1 MTDSPHPHPDTQ
13 NTRQKGTGL
22 RRKIGLLLLAI
33 SAAVLLLSAVIGQRV
48 MHDLTTDLSRR
59 LAVAEAQLTREK
71 IQALVGRELAM
82 AQRFAGLSALVD
94 WLLKEQETSARTRF
108 LAEAAGF
115 RQAFADQSYFVIH
128 HRTLAYYYADPKSP
142 SARYRYTLDPAKG
155 DDGWYFSTMDQAVPY
170 TLNVNHDATLKVTNL
185 WINVQVRNAAGMPLG
200 LVGTGM
206 QLDRF
211 LKTMLASRSAGA
223 MSFIVD
229 AQGRIV
235 AHPDADRIE
244 YGAMGKHD
252 TSRTVFAEL
261 SEEHDRQ
268 ALARTLAE
276 TRRRGTDVSPLQ
288 VSTFQGVRTMA
299 LAHLPELGW
308 TVVSSVN
315 PAAAGFLSA
324 DVINLALVGGAM
336 ILILVILTLTLG
348 FDRLVLHP
356 LLVLTDS
363 ARRIALGQYE
373 TRLQSDRNDEIGALS
388 RAFDSMASQVQAH
401 TRELE
406 QRVAERTKQ
415 LEATHA
421 QLTDTHRQLKE
432 SIRYASLIQRVI
444 LPDRQLS
451 ERLRGQ
457 YFVVWH
463 PRDVVGGDFYLYRE
477 RAEGCLFGVVDCAGH
492 GVPGAFMTMIAHA
505 ALERATLEHDWRN
518 PAALLKS
525 ADRAVRSMMP
535 DTKRL
540 ERLATT
546 MDIGLCFFE
555 WETRKIHFAGAHID
569 LFTARGNEIRHFKG
583 DRGGINDRRFRDFT
597 CRTLDLEP
605 GTVFYLVT
613 DGILDQSGGERGLPF
628 GRTGFENWIR
638 THCGLPLETQEK
650 SLATTLT
657 EYRGSQSQRDDI
669 TVLAFSF
676 DSMPP
681 ASPEETAS

>member
-1 MTDSPHPHPDTQ
+1 MNQPAPLSPGQ
-13 NTRQKGTGL
+13 QSRGL
-22 RRKIGLLLLAI
+22 RHKVALLLLAI
-33 SAAVLLLSAVIGQRV
+33 STAVLLLSLAIGQRI

-71 IQALVGRELAM
+71 IQALVGRELAI
-82 AQRFAGLSALVD
+82 AQRFAGLSALTD
-94 WLLKEQETSARTRF
+94 WLLDEQKPAARTRF

-142 SARYRYTLDPAKG
+142 SARYRYSLGPTTP
-155 DDGWYFSTMDQAVPY
+155 DDRWYFSTMDAPVPY
-170 TLNVNHDATLKVTNL
+170 TLNVNPDATLKVTNL
-185 WINVQVRNAAGMPLG
+185 WINVQIRNAAGMPLG

-211 LKTMLASRSAGA
+211 LKTMLARRSEGA
-223 MSFIVD
+223 MSLIVD

-235 AHPDADRIE
+235 AHPDPSKIE
-244 YGAMGKHD
+244 YGAMGKQA

-261 SEEHDRQ
+261 VNDRET
-268 ALARTLAE
+268 LARSLSQAQ
-276 TRRRGTDVSPLQ
+276 RRGSEVLPLL
-288 VSTFQGVRTMA
+288 VDTEQGPRMMA

-315 PAAAGFLSA
+315 PGAEGILSSNI
-324 DVINLALVGGAM
+324 VHLALAGGAV
-336 ILILVILTLTLG
+336 ILFLVILALTLG

-356 LLVLTDS
+356 LMVLTDS
-363 ARRIALGQYE
+363 ARRIAKGQYE
-373 TRLQSDRNDEIGALS
+373 TRLQSNRDDEIGALS

-406 QRVAERTKQ
+406 QRVTERTAQ
-415 LEATHA
+415 LQATHA
-421 QLTDTHRQLKE
+421 QLTETHRQLTE

-477 RAEGCLFGVVDCAGH
+477 RPEGCLFGVIDCAGH

-505 ALERATLEHDWRN
+505 ALERATLEQDWRN
-518 PAALLKS
+518 PAALLES
-525 ADRAVRSMMP
+525 ADKAVRAMMP

-540 ERLATT
+540 ERLATS
-546 MDIGLCFFE
+546 MDIGLCYVE
-555 WETRKIHFAGAHID
+555 RETRKVHFAGAHID
-569 LFTARGNEIRHFKG
+569 LFTARNGEVRHLKG
-583 DRGGINDRRFRDFT
+583 DRGGVNDRKSRNFT

-628 GRTGFENWIR
+628 GRTGFEKWLR
-638 THCGLPLETQEK
+638 THSGLALETQEK
-650 SLATTLT
+650 SLAVAL
-657 EYRGSQSQRDDI
+657 EGYRGSYAQRDDI
-669 TVLAFSF
+669 TILAFRF
-676 DSMPP
+676 DSLPP
-681 ASPEETAS
+681 AAL

>member
-1 MTDSPHPHPDTQ
+1 MTDSPASLPG
-13 NTRQKGTGL
+13 RRATGL
-22 RRKIGLLLLAI
+22 RRKIGLLLLVI
-33 SAAVLLLSAVIGQRV
+33 SAAVLMLSVAIGQRV
-48 MHDLTTDLSRR
+48 MRDLTTDLSRR

-94 WLLKEQETSARTRF
+94 WLLNEQETAARTRF
-108 LAEAAGF
+108 LSEAAGF

-128 HRTLAYYYADPKSP
+128 HRSLAYYYADPKSP
-142 SARYRYTLDPAKG
+142 SARYRYTLDPAG
-155 DDGWYFSTMDQAVPY
+155 SDDGWYFSTMDQAAPY
-170 TLNVNHDATLKVTNL
+170 TLNVNPDATLKVTNL
-185 WINVQVRNAAGMPLG
+185 WINVQVRNAAGLPLG

-211 LKTMLASRSAGA
+211 LRTMLAPRSAGA
-223 MSFIVD
+223 MSFIID

-235 AHPDADRIE
+235 AHPDPDKIE

-261 SEEHDRQ
+261 SGDRDRQ
-268 ALARTLAE
+268 ALARVLAE
-276 TRRRGTDVSPLQ
+276 TRRRGTDVNPLQ
-288 VSTFQGVRTMA
+288 VATRHGTRTMA

-315 PAAAGFLSA
+315 PAAAGILSR
-324 DVINLALVGGAM
+324 DIINLALVGGAM
-336 ILILVILTLTLG
+336 LLFLVILTLTLG

-363 ARRIALGQYE
+363 ARRIAAGRYE
-373 TRLQSDRNDEIGALS
+373 TRLQSSRDDEIGALS
-388 RAFDSMASQVQAH
+388 RAFDSMATQVQAH
-401 TRELE
+401 TLELE
-406 QRVAERTKQ
+406 RRVAERTRQ

-421 QLTDTHRQLKE
+421 RLTDTHRQLTE

-444 LPDRQLS
+444 LPDRQLG

-477 RAEGCLFGVVDCAGH
+477 SPEGCLFGVVDCAGH

-505 ALERATLEHDWRN
+505 ALERATLEQQWND
-518 PAALLKS
+518 PAALLES
-525 ADRAVRSMMP
+525 ADRAVRTMMP

-540 ERLATT
+540 ERLATS
-546 MDIGLCFFE
+546 MDVGLCFVE
-555 WETRKIHFAGAHID
+555 WKTRRVHFAGAHID
-569 LFTARGNEIRHFKG
+569 LFTARDGAIGHFRG
-583 DRGGINDRRFRDFT
+583 DRGGINDRRSRGFT

-638 THCGLPLETQEK
+638 THFDLPLETQEK
-650 SLATTLT
+650 ALAATLAA
-657 EYRGSQSQRDDI
+657 YRGAYTQRDDI
-669 TVLAFSF
+669 TVLAFRF
-676 DSMPP
+676 DSTPP

>member
-1 MTDSPHPHPDTQ
+1 MTDSPCPHPDPQ
-13 NTRQKGTGL
+13 SLRHRATGL
-22 RRKIGLLLLAI
+22 RRKIGLLLLVI
-33 SAAVLLLSAVIGQRV
+33 SSAVLLLSVTIGQRI

-82 AQRFAGLSALVD
+82 AQRFAGLSALMD
-94 WLLKEQETSARTRF
+94 WLLKEQEAPARTRF

-142 SARYRYTLDPAKG
+142 SARYRYTLDRTKS
-155 DDGWYFSTMDQAVPY
+155 DDGWYFSTMNHAIPY
-170 TLNVNHDATLKVTNL
+170 TLNINPDATLKVTNL

-211 LKTMLASRSAGA
+211 LKTMLVARSAGA

-235 AHPDADRIE
+235 AHPDAARIE
-244 YGAMGKHD
+244 YGAMDKHD

-261 SEEHDRQ
+261 SENRDRET
-268 ALARTLAE
+268 LARSLAE
-276 TRRRGTDVSPLQ
+276 IRRRGTDVSSLQ
-288 VSTFQGVRTMA
+288 VATQHGTRMMA

-315 PAAAGFLSA
+315 PAAEGILSS
-324 DVINLALVGGAM
+324 DIINLALVGGAL

-356 LLVLTDS
+356 LLALTDS
-363 ARRIALGQYE
+363 ARRLAMGRYE
-373 TRLQSDRNDEIGALS
+373 TRLQSNRNDEIGALS
-388 RAFDSMASQVQAH
+388 RAFDSMAAQVQAH
-401 TRELE
+401 TAELE
-406 QRVAERTKQ
+406 QRVAERTAQ
-415 LEATHA
+415 LESTHA
-421 QLTDTHRQLKE
+421 ELATTHRQLTE

-477 RAEGCLFGVVDCAGH
+477 QAEGCLFGVIDCAGH

-505 ALERATLEHDWRN
+505 ALERATLEQPWNN
-518 PAALLKS
+518 PAALLES
-525 ADRAVRSMMP
+525 ADKAVRSMMP

-540 ERLATT
+540 ERLATS
-546 MDIGLCFFE
+546 MDIGLCFVE
-555 WETRKIHFAGAHID
+555 WKTRQVHFSGAHID
-569 LFTARGNEIRHFKG
+569 LFVAGKTEVKHFRG
-583 DRGGINDRRFRDFT
+583 DRGGINDRRPRPFT
-597 CRTLDLEP
+597 CQTLDLEP
-605 GTVFYLVT
+605 GNVFYLVT
-613 DGILDQSGGERGLPF
+613 DGILDQSGGDRGLPF
-628 GRTGFENWIR
+628 GRSGFVTWIR
-638 THCGLPLETQEK
+638 ENSGLPLEVQEE
-650 SLATTLT
+650 SLTRELSG
-657 EYRGSQSQRDDI
+657 YRGDRPQRDDI
-669 TVLAFSF
+669 TVLAFRF
-676 DSMPP
+676 E
-681 ASPEETAS
+681 SPFLTEENAT

>member
-1 MTDSPHPHPDTQ
+1 MNQSAPLSPGQ
-13 NTRQKGTGL
+13 QSKGL
-22 RRKIGLLLLAI
+22 RHKVALLLLAI
-33 SAAVLLLSAVIGQRV
+33 SAAVLLLSLVVGQRI

-71 IQALVGRELAM
+71 IQALVGRELAI
-82 AQRFAGLSALVD
+82 AQRFAGLSALTD
-94 WLLKEQETSARTRF
+94 WLLDEQKPAARTRF

-128 HRTLAYYYADPKSP
+128 HRSLAYYYADPKSP
-142 SARYRYTLDPAKG
+142 SARYRYSLDPATAE
-155 DDGWYFSTMDQAVPY
+155 DRWYFSTMDAPVTY
-170 TLNVNHDATLKVTNL
+170 TLNVNPDATLKVTNL

-211 LKTMLASRSAGA
+211 LKTMLARRSEGA
-223 MSFIVD
+223 MSMIVD
-229 AQGRIV
+229 GQGRIV
-235 AHPDADRIE
+235 AHPDPNKIE
-244 YGAMGKHD
+244 YGAMGKQD

-261 SEEHDRQ
+261 SENHDRE
-268 ALARTLAE
+268 ALARSLGEA
-276 TRRRGTDVSPLQ
+276 RRRGSEVLPLRVTTD
-288 VSTFQGVRTMA
+288 QGPRMMA

-315 PAAAGFLSA
+315 PAAEGILSSN
-324 DVINLALVGGAM
+324 IIHLALVGGAV
-336 ILILVILTLTLG
+336 ILMLVILTLTVG

-363 ARRIALGQYE
+363 ARNIANGRYE
-373 TRLQSDRNDEIGALS
+373 TRLQSNRDDEIGALS

-406 QRVAERTKQ
+406 QRVAERTAQ
-415 LEATHA
+415 LETTHA
-421 QLTDTHRQLKE
+421 RLADTHRQLTE

-477 RAEGCLFGVVDCAGH
+477 QAEGCLFGVIDCAGH

-505 ALERATLEHDWRN
+505 ALERATLEQPWSN
-518 PAALLKS
+518 PAALLES
-525 ADRAVRSMMP
+525 ADKAVRSMMP

-540 ERLATT
+540 ERLATS
-546 MDIGLCFFE
+546 MDIGLCFVE
-555 WETRKIHFAGAHID
+555 WATRKVHFSGAHID
-569 LFTARGNEIRHFKG
+569 LFTARDHGIQCFKG
-583 DRGGINDRRFRDFT
+583 DRGGVNDRKVRNFT

-628 GRTGFENWIR
+628 GRAGFENWLR
-638 THCGLPLETQEK
+638 THSRLPLETQEK
-650 SLATTLT
+650 SLASAL
-657 EYRGSQSQRDDI
+657 EGYRGGYPQRDDI
-669 TVLAFSF
+669 TVLAFRF
-676 DSMPP
+676 DSLPP
-681 ASPEETAS
+681 ACLEEFAS

>member
-1 MTDSPHPHPDTQ
+1 MMNHSVPLSPEQ
-13 NTRQKGTGL
+13 QSRGL
-22 RRKIGLLLLAI
+22 RHKVALLLLVI
-33 SAAVLLLSAVIGQRV
+33 STAVLLLSLAIGQRI

-71 IQALVGRELAM
+71 IQALVGRELAI
-82 AQRFAGLSALVD
+82 AQRFAGLSALTE
-94 WLLKEQETSARTRF
+94 WLLDEQKPAARTRF
-108 LAEAAGF
+108 LAEATGF

-128 HRTLAYYYADPKSP
+128 HRTSAYYYADPKSP
-142 SARYRYTLDPAKG
+142 SARYRYSLDAAKA
-155 DDGWYFSTMDQAVPY
+155 DDAWYFSTMDVPVPY
-170 TLNVNHDATLKVTNL
+170 TLNVNPDSTLKVTNL

-211 LKTMLASRSAGA
+211 LKTMLARRSEGA

-235 AHPDADRIE
+235 AHPDPSKIE
-244 YGAMGKHD
+244 YGAMGKQD
-252 TSRTVFAEL
+252 TSHTVFAEL
-261 SEEHDRQ
+261 INDRDRET
-268 ALARTLAE
+268 LARSLSEA
-276 TRRRGTDVSPLQ
+276 RRRGSEVLPLRVDTD
-288 VSTFQGVRTMA
+288 QGPRMMA

-315 PAAAGFLSA
+315 PAAEGILSSN
-324 DVINLALVGGAM
+324 IIHLALVGGGL
-336 ILILVILTLTLG
+336 ILLLVILTLTLG

-363 ARRIALGQYE
+363 ARRIALGRYD
-373 TRLQSDRNDEIGALS
+373 TRLQSNRSDEIGALS

-406 QRVAERTKQ
+406 QRVAERTRQ

-421 QLTDTHRQLKE
+421 QLTDTHRQLTE

-463 PRDVVGGDFYLYRE
+463 PRDVVGGDFYLYKE
-477 RAEGCLFGVVDCAGH
+477 RPEGCLFGVIDCAGH

-505 ALERATLEHDWRN
+505 ALERATLEQDWSN
-518 PAALLKS
+518 PATLLES
-525 ADRAVRSMMP
+525 ADKAVRAMMP

-540 ERLATT
+540 ERLATS
-546 MDIGLCFFE
+546 MDIGLCYVE
-555 WETRKIHFAGAHID
+555 WETRKVHFAGAHID
-569 LFTARGNEIRHFKG
+569 LFTARDTEVRHLKG
-583 DRGGINDRRFRDFT
+583 DRGGVNDRKFRNFT
-597 CRTLDLEP
+597 CRTLDLEA

-628 GRTGFENWIR
+628 GRAGFEKWLR
-638 THCGLPLETQEK
+638 THSGLALETQEK
-650 SLATTLT
+650 SLAAVL
-657 EYRGSQSQRDDI
+657 EGYRGSYAQRDDI
-669 TVLAFSF
+669 TILAFRF
-676 DSMPP
+676 DSLPP
-681 ASPEETAS
+681 AAL

>member
-1 MTDSPHPHPDTQ
+1 M
-13 NTRQKGTGL
+13 NTPPPITPLPSDQRASGL
-22 RRKIGLLLLAI
+22 RRKVGTLLLFI
-33 SAAVLLLSAVIGQRV
+33 SAAVLLLSVAVGQRV
-48 MHDLTTDLSRR
+48 LSDLTTDLSRR

-71 IQALVGRELAM
+71 IQALVGRELAI
-82 AQRFAGLSALVD
+82 AQRFADLSALKD
-94 WLLKEQETSARTRF
+94 WLLKEQEPLARSRF

-115 RQAFADQSYFVIH
+115 RQAFADQTYFVIH

-142 SARYRYTLDPAKG
+142 SARYRYTLDTGKAA
-155 DDGWYFSTMDQAVPY
+155 DAWYFSTMDVPIPY
-170 TLNVNHDATLKVTNL
+170 TLNVNPDATLKVTNL

-211 LKTMLASRSAGA
+211 LRTMLAPRSAGA
-223 MSFIVD
+223 MSFIID
-229 AQGRIV
+229 GQGRIV
-235 AHPDADRIE
+235 AHPDPDRIE
-244 YGAMGKHD
+244 YGAMGKQD

-261 SEEHDRQ
+261 SGSRDQE
-268 ALARTLAE
+268 AFARALAE
-276 TRRRGTDVSPLQ
+276 TGRRGTQVLPLQ
-288 VSTFQGVRTMA
+288 VETKQGTRMMA

-315 PAAAGFLSA
+315 PAAEGILSS
-324 DVINLALVGGAM
+324 DIIRLALAGGAV
-336 ILILVILTLTLG
+336 ILLLVILTLTLG

-363 ARRIALGQYE
+363 ARRIAEGRYD
-373 TRLQSDRNDEIGALS
+373 TRLQSSRNDELGALS

-406 QRVAERTKQ
+406 QRVAERTAQ

-421 QLTDTHRQLKE
+421 RLTDTHRQLTE

-451 ERLRGQ
+451 EHLRGQ

-477 RAEGCLFGVVDCAGH
+477 RAEGCLFGVIDCAGH

-505 ALERATLEHDWRN
+505 ALERATLEQNWNN
-518 PAALLKS
+518 PAALLES
-525 ADRAVRSMMP
+525 ADKAVRAMMP

-540 ERLATT
+540 ERLATS
-546 MDIGLCFFE
+546 MDIGLCYVE
-555 WETRKIHFAGAHID
+555 WETRKVHFAGAHID
-569 LFTARGNEIRHFKG
+569 LFTARGAQIEHYRG
-583 DRGGINDRRFRDFT
+583 DRGGINDRRSRSFT

-605 GTVFYLVT
+605 DTVFYLVT
-613 DGILDQSGGERGLPF
+613 DGILDQSGGQRGLPF
-628 GRTGFENWIR
+628 GRSGFVNWLEA
-638 THCGLPLETQEK
+638 HSGLALETQEK
-650 SLATTLT
+650 ALT
-657 EYRGSQSQRDDI
+657 AALQEYRGDYPQRDDI
-669 TVLAFSF
+669 TVLAFRF
-676 DSMPP
+676 DQTP
-681 ASPEETAS
+681 ADSSKETAS

>member
-1 MTDSPHPHPDTQ
+1 MTDSPRTQPDAHTS
-13 NTRQKGTGL
+13 RQRGTGL
-22 RRKIGLLLLAI
+22 RRKVGLLLLVI
-33 SAAVLLLSAVIGQRV
+33 SAAVLLLAVVIGQRI
-48 MHDLTTDLSRR
+48 MRDLTTDLSRR

-82 AQRFAGLSALVD
+82 AQRFAGLSVLVD
-94 WLLKEQETSARTRF
+94 WLLAEQETAARSRF
-108 LAEAAGF
+108 LSEAAGF

-142 SARYRYTLDPAKG
+142 SARFRYALDPAKI
-155 DDGWYFSTMDQAVPY
+155 DDGWYFSTMNRAVPY
-170 TLNVNHDATLKVTNL
+170 TLNVNPDATLKVTNL

-211 LKTMLASRSAGA
+211 LINMLAPRSAGA

-235 AHPDADRIE
+235 AHPDPDKIE

-261 SEEHDRQ
+261 SDSRDQES
-268 ALARTLAE
+268 LARALAE
-276 TRRRGTDVSPLQ
+276 TRRRITDVTPLH
-288 VSTFQGVRTMA
+288 VATTHGTRMMA

-315 PAAAGFLSA
+315 PAAAGILST
-324 DVINLALVGGAM
+324 DIINLALVGGAV
-336 ILILVILTLTLG
+336 LLVLVILTLTLG

-356 LLVLTDS
+356 LLVLTES
-363 ARRIALGQYE
+363 ARRIALGRYD
-373 TRLQSDRNDEIGALS
+373 TRLQSNRNDEIGALS
-388 RAFDSMASQVQAH
+388 RAFDSMAAQVQAH
-401 TRELE
+401 TAQLE

-415 LEATHA
+415 LETTHA
-421 QLTDTHRQLKE
+421 KLATTHRQLTE

-451 ERLRGQ
+451 ESLRGQ

-477 RAEGCLFGVVDCAGH
+477 RAEGCLFGVIDCAGH

-505 ALERATLEHDWRN
+505 ALERATLEQDWRN
-518 PAALLKS
+518 PAALLEG
-525 ADRAVRSMMP
+525 ADKAVRAMMP

-540 ERLATT
+540 ERLATS
-546 MDIGLCFFE
+546 MDIGLCFVE
-555 WETRKIHFAGAHID
+555 WQTRTVHFAGAHID
-569 LFTARGNEIRHFKG
+569 LFTARGGEIRHFKG
-583 DRGGINDRRFRDFT
+583 DRGGINDRRLREFT

-628 GRTGFENWIR
+628 GRTGFENWLR
-638 THCGLPLETQEK
+638 AHCALPLETQEK
-650 SLATTLT
+650 SLAAALA
-657 EYRGSQSQRDDI
+657 EYRGTHSQRDDI

-676 DSMPP
+676 GSPPP